1 MSGEVDLD
9 RIREHFRFFAANLPE
24 LPLYRRL
31 SLGIAEDPEVA
42 ALLLSAEPGQARPV
56 LLLAAVHLLVLQ
68 QPDVALGRWYGSV
81 TAAEELSSDDPYP
94 AFRALCLENASELR
108 EIIATHRT
116 QTNEVNRVALLAPMF
131 ATCTGDLAEQPL
143 SVVELGS
150 SAGLLLGL
158 ERYRCDIAGA
168 VSGDPTSPV
177 RLGATLRG
185 TSVPPRWAHPPVPAV
200 AERVGIDQAPIALTD
215 RQAVRWLEACLW
227 PDQPWRIDRFRA
239 AVDLLAPDPPRLVA
253 GDFIDTLPEV
263 VATLRPDTHLVV
275 FHGWAL
281 TYVERSR
288 RPELAEILGRVAA
301 EGRPVSWLSA
311 EAPRCVPE
319 IVPPVPPVDGEAV
332 TPETVLGLRAWRD
345 GRELAPRAL
354 GWGHA
359 HGSWLSWVG

>member
-9 RIREHFRFFAANLPE
+9 RIRDHFRFFAANLPD

-42 ALLLSAEPGQARPV
+42 SLLLAAEAGQARPV
-56 LLLAAVHLLVLQ
+56 LLLAAAHLLVLE
-68 QPDVALGRWYGSV
+68 QPDVAVARWYGSV
-81 TAAEELSSDDPYP
+81 TASEELASGDPYP
-94 AFRALCLENASELR
+94 AFRSLCLDHAVELR
-108 EIIATHRT
+108 EVIATHRT
-116 QTNEVNRVALLAPMF
+116 QTNEVNRVTLLAPMF
-131 ATCTGDLAEQPL
+131 ATCTRDVPEQPL

-158 ERYRCDIAGA
+158 ERYRSEVAGA
-168 VSGDPTSPV
+168 VSGDPNSPV
-177 RLGATLRG
+177 HLSGTLRG
-185 TSVPPRWAHPPVPAV
+185 TSTPPRWAYPPVPAV
-200 AERVGIDQAPIALTD
+200 TERVGIDQVPIALTD
-215 RQAVRWLEACLW
+215 PQSVRWLEACLW

-239 AVDLLAPDPPRLVA
+239 AVDLLAPDPPRLVT
-253 GDFIDTLPEV
+253 GDLIDALPEV

-288 RPELAEILGRVAA
+288 RPELAAVLGRMAA
-301 EGRPVSWLSA
+301 DGRPVSWLSA

-319 IVPPVPPVDGEAV
+319 IVPPVPPIDGEAL

-345 GRELAPRAL
+345 GRELPPRAL

-359 HGSWLSWVG
+359 HGSWLSWVA